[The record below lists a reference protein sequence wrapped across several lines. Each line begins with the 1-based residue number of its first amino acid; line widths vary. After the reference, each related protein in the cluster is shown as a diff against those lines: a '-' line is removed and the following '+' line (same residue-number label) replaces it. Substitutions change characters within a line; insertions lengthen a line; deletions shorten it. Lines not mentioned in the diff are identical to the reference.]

1 MIKIGDKAPSFQLP
15 DSGGNTV
22 SSAEFISKTNL
33 VVYFYVKDFTP
44 GCTRE
49 TCSFRDSYQ
58 AFKNLGAEVIGIS
71 SDSKASHDAF
81 AKKHQV
87 PFILLA
93 DQDGSVKKAFGVK
106 RTLGI
111 LPGRVTFL
119 IDKRGV
125 VRHVFSSQ
133 TRIDA
138 HVEEVLRVL
147 KTLD

>member
-1 MIKIGDKAPSFQLP
+1 VIKIGDKAPSFQLP

-133 TRIDA
+133 TRMDS

>member
-15 DSGGNTV
+15 DSGGNMV
-22 SSAEFISKTNL
+22 SSAGFIDKTNL

-133 TRIDA
+133 TRMDA
-138 HVEEVLRVL
+138 HVEEVLKVL
-147 KTLD
+147 KTLA

>member
-15 DSGGNTV
+15 DSEGNTV

-133 TRIDA
+133 TRMDS

>member
-133 TRIDA
+133 TRMDS

>member
-1 MIKIGDKAPSFQLP
+1 M
-15 DSGGNTV
+15 V
-22 SSAEFISKTNL
+22 SSAEFINKTNL

-133 TRIDA
+133 TRMDA

-147 KTLD
+147 KMLD

>member
-15 DSGGNTV
+15 DSGGNMV
-22 SSAEFISKTNL
+22 GSAEFIDKTNL

-133 TRIDA
+133 TRMDS

>member
-1 MIKIGDKAPSFQLP
+1 MIKVGEKAPSFQLP
-15 DSGGNTV
+15 DSAGIMR
-22 SSAEFISKTNL
+22 SSEEFISKTNL

-58 AFKNLGAEVIGIS
+58 AFRNLGAEVIGIS
-71 SDSKASHDAF
+71 SNSEESHDAF

-93 DQDGSVKKAFGVK
+93 DLNGSVRKAFGVK
-106 RTLGI
+106 RTLGL

-119 IDKRGV
+119 IDKTGT

-133 TRIDA
+133 TRMDA
-138 HVEEVLRVL
+138 HVDEVLRVL
-147 KTLD
+147 KTLN